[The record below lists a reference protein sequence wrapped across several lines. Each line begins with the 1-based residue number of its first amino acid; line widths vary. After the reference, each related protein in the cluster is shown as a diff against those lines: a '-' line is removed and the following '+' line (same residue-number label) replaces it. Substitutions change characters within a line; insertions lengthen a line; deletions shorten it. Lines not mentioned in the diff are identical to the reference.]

1 MRKCRVVLCD
11 AKLKSKNVAM
21 LIDGSNML
29 NSLNNNCIKLLL
41 HDDIC
46 SARDYGSAH
55 AFTDPHKTY
64 HCHDH
69 MLTLA
74 GWMLDMCG

>member
-1 MRKCRVVLCD
+1 
-11 AKLKSKNVAM
+11 
-21 LIDGSNML
+21 ML
-29 NSLNNNCIKLLL
+29 NNLKQLQKLL

-46 SARDYGSAH
+46 SAKGLRIGIYMLCMHMDV
-55 AFTDPHKTY
+55 DPHKTY

-74 GWMLDMCG
+74 GWLCCIWMSNEHMNLAD